1 MITSACFGEAE
12 RQFRELEAGLDHNLR
27 RPIDVAQQS
36 VIARIRQAL
45 PGGSVL
51 DQNELEARAAD
62 GRSAISPRHWT
73 AIMRELNET
82 TRRTVGWDEALAAL
96 LSDPD
101 GVIPSE

>member
-1 MITSACFGEAE
+1 MWLNN
-12 RQFRELEAGLDHNLR
+12 Q
-27 RPIDVAQQS
+27 

-51 DQNELEARAAD
+51 DENELEARS
-62 GRSAISPRHWT
+62 RRAIGHFDIAPRHWT
-73 AIMRELNET
+73 AIMRELHET